1 MGRRIAIQTHTET
14 HGQKDSN
21 TDTWAEGQQYRHM
34 DRRTAIQTHG
44 QKDSNT
50 DTHRHM
56 DRRIAIHTH
65 TDTWAEG

>member
-1 MGRRIAIQTHTET
+1 MGRRIAIQTHT
-14 HGQKDSN
+14 
-21 TDTWAEGQQYRHM
+21 DTWTEGQQ
-34 DRRTAIQTHG
+34 IQTHG

-65 TDTWAEG
+65 RHMDRRIAIQTHTDTWSEG